1 MKAIK
6 QIIIKRVQT
15 HEYDRLRQMF
25 LEIRQACFTW
35 EDTHQ
40 MGLYD
45 FDELLK
51 EELILCAYIGVELVG
66 FASIY
71 EPDRFIHYLMVQKDY
86 RGLGV
91 AKALINRAVEMLGTP
106 MTLKC
111 MKSNTRA
118 LDFYLHQGWTIQKE
132 EECEQGPYYLMSYQR
147 TKE

>member
-1 MKAIK
+1 
-6 QIIIKRVQT
+6 
-15 HEYDRLRQMF
+15 
-25 LEIRQACFTW
+25 
-35 EDTHQ
+35 